1 MYAPK
6 KCGEKQVQIILLNVL
21 LAFAFISQAIAQ
33 DQPFSNKVEIDSYG
47 NEIMPYARG
56 EVVRMFQPSSE
67 NVPKA
72 IGQSHLQTFG
82 RMADV
87 VAVWGKLNPP
97 QGFRASF
104 RSYNSKF
111 YNSGLFE
118 FESQDPNPYYEGI
131 FSVVFEPYFKSET
144 GKPIVS
150 PQGVGANVTV
160 YFNNPYRMAGSPLIE
175 DIYLCPR
182 QTSDFYGFPI
192 YQTNL
197 SELTIVSKKQLPLF
211 LPVSQEEFL
220 MAHIRFWEKE
230 LEKNKK
236 EQQLPENQLS
246 IKGTFDAEKAERI
259 KTMEE
264 AYRTILQYDQ
274 NAAEEFRR
282 EFLKTESEVGADLST
297 DPDAGVAKS
306 DLIQTSVDL
315 AKQTVELLQAELDA
329 LTPQQRKLQAHFH
342 VDAQEKYHNRS
353 GMVPY
358 ERAKPH
364 ENCEPLVRI
373 NPQLVDARNPNP
385 QLMIISWDI
394 LFNAADS
401 HESPRFFNDDP
412 KASQAHTG
420 DRGIAELYKQ
430 EAIWKRM
437 FDLIN
442 Q

>member
-6 KCGEKQVQIILLNVL
+6 KYGEKQVQIILLNVL
-21 LAFAFISQAIAQ
+21 LAFVFISPGIAQ
-33 DQPFSNKVEIDSYG
+33 DQPFSNKVEIDSYE

-56 EVVRMFQPSSE
+56 EVMRMFQPSNE

-87 VAVWGKLNPP
+87 LTVWEKLNPP
-97 QGFRASF
+97 QGFRATY
-104 RSYNSKF
+104 RGYNKKIT
-111 YNSGLFE
+111 NSGLFVS
-118 FESQDPNPYYEGI
+118 ESQDPNPYYEAI
-131 FSVVFEPYFKSET
+131 FSLVFEPYYKSET
-144 GKPIVS
+144 GKPEVS
-150 PQGVGANVTV
+150 PQGVGSNVEI

-182 QTSDFYGFPI
+182 QTADFYGFPI
-192 YQTNL
+192 FRNNR

-211 LPVSQEEFL
+211 IPVAQEEFL
-220 MAHIRFWEKE
+220 LAHIRFWEKE
-230 LEKNKK
+230 LEKSRK
-236 EQQLPENQLS
+236 EQQLPENELS
-246 IKGTFDAEKAERI
+246 IKETFDAGKAERI
-259 KTMEE
+259 KAMEE
-264 AYRTILQYDQ
+264 AYRTLLQYDQ
-274 NAAEEFRR
+274 NAAEEMRR

-297 DPDAGVAKS
+297 DPNTIVSKS
-306 DLIQTSVDL
+306 DLLQSDVDMY
-315 AKQTVELLQAELDA
+315 KQTVEQLQAELDA
-329 LTPQQRKLQAHFH
+329 LTPEQRKLQAHFH
-342 VDAQEKYHNRS
+342 VDAQERYHNRS

-358 ERAKPH
+358 ERAKPR

-385 QLMIISWDI
+385 QLMVISWDI
-394 LFNAADS
+394 LFNAAES

-420 DRGIAELYKQ
+420 DRGIAGLYQQ

-437 FDLIN
+437 FDLIE
-442 Q
+442 

>member
-6 KCGEKQVQIILLNVL
+6 KYGEKQVQIILLNVL
-21 LAFAFISQAIAQ
+21 LAFAFITQAKAQ
-33 DQPFSNKVEIDSYG
+33 DQPFSNKVEIDLYG

-72 IGQSHLQTFG
+72 IGQSHFQTFG

-104 RSYNSKF
+104 RCYHSKF

-150 PQGVGANVTV
+150 PQGVGASVTV

-182 QTSDFYGFPI
+182 QTADFYGFPI

-220 MAHIRFWEKE
+220 LAHIRFWEKE

-236 EQQLPENQLS
+236 EQQMPENQLS
-246 IKGTFDAEKAERI
+246 IKGTFDAEKVERI

-282 EFLKTESEVGADLST
+282 EFLKTESEVEIDLAN
-297 DPDAGVAKS
+297 DPNTVVSGS

-315 AKQTVELLQAELDA
+315 AKQSVELLQAELNV
-329 LTPQQRKLQAHFH
+329 LTPEQRKLQAHFH

-358 ERAKPH
+358 ERAKPR

-385 QLMIISWDI
+385 QLMIISWSI
-394 LFNAADS
+394 LFPNTES
-401 HESPRFFNDDP
+401 YESPRFFNDDP
-412 KASQAHTG
+412 KANRAHTG
-420 DRGIAELYKQ
+420 DRGIAELYQQ